1 MVPAEPSL
9 HRGGEG
15 REGRLVQEPL
25 LPHRP
30 LQGGDFQ
37 LSFLRLCAL
46 GRPVFSLG
54 LGFLTWEVG

>member
-1 MVPAEPSL
+1 M
-9 HRGGEG
+9 
-15 REGRLVQEPL
+15 QEPL

-37 LSFLRLCAL
+37 PSFLAL

-54 LGFLTWEVG
+54 LCFLTWEVG